1 MLLAGW
7 IVGHLCWM
15 ALQWESAFGKVL
27 EETYRKWLQYQDDC
41 LRQIQQDPQPAGIYC
56 NRSFDLYACWPDGVP
71 GMLVNVSCPSYLPWA
86 QTVQHGVVRRRCGL
100 DGQWVR
106 DSEGQLW
113 RDMSECEEEQST
125 YIQELWLKQVMLS
138 FRILYTVGYTLSLL
152 SLLSA
157 LIILLSIRKLHCM
170 RNYIHA
176 NLFVSF
182 ILRAVAVLLK
192 DSLMDQHWSR
202 QINTQADLR
211 DMLSH
216 RAAIGCRIAQVL
228 MQYFVLANHYWFFGE
243 AFYLHSVLI
252 TSVFTENNKYLPYV
266 LLGWGTPL
274 MFVIPWMLMKLLK
287 ENKECWAIN
296 ENMNYWW
303 IIRVPVLFASLVNFL
318 IFMKILKVILSKLR
332 ADNQLRYPDYK
343 LRLAKATLTLI
354 PLFGVHE
361 MVFIF
366 ATDEQTKGVLRLI
379 KVFVTLFLSSF
390 QGFLVAVLYCYSN
403 KEVKAELQKCLQGWR
418 RRLEVMCCEQ

>member
-1 MLLAGW
+1 M
-7 IVGHLCWM
+7 H
-15 ALQWESAFGKVL
+15 
-27 EETYRKWLQYQDDC
+27 
-41 LRQIQQDPQPAGIYC
+41 
-56 NRSFDLYACWPDGVP
+56 
-71 GMLVNVSCPSYLPWA
+71 
-86 QTVQHGVVRRRCGL
+86 
-100 DGQWVR
+100 
-106 DSEGQLW
+106 
-113 RDMSECEEEQST
+113 
-125 YIQELWLKQVMLS
+125 
-138 FRILYTVGYTLSLL
+138 ILYVFVCVCVCVWGRWY
-152 SLLSA
+152 
-157 LIILLSIRKLHCM
+157 RKLHCM

-354 PLFGVHE
+354 PALKVHE

-366 ATDEQTKGVLRLI
+366 ATDEQAKGVLPRQSLRHPLPQLLPG
-379 KVFVTLFLSSF
+379 KGRASEVSAGMASET
-390 QGFLVAVLYCYSN
+390 GGDVL
-403 KEVKAELQKCLQGWR
+403 
-418 RRLEVMCCEQ
+418 

>member
-7 IVGHLCWM
+7 ILGHLCWM
-15 ALQWESAFGKVL
+15 SLQWESAFGKVL
-27 EETYRKWLQYQDDC
+27 EETYRKWLQYKDDC
-41 LRQIQQDPQPAGIYC
+41 LRQIQQDPHPAGLFC
-56 NRSFDLYACWPDGVP
+56 NRSFDLYACWPDALP
-71 GMLVNVSCPSYLPWA
+71 GTLVNVSCPSYLPWVH
-86 QTVQHGVVRRRCGL
+86 TVQHGVVRRHCSL
-100 DGQWVR
+100 DGHWVR
-106 DSEGQLW
+106 DSEGHLW

-138 FRILYTVGYTLSLL
+138 FQILYTVGYTLSLL

-157 LIILLSIRKLHCM
+157 LIILLTIRKLHCM

-192 DSLMDQHWSR
+192 DSLLDQHWSR
-202 QINTQADLR
+202 QITTHADIG

-216 RAAIGCRIAQVL
+216 RAAIGCRIAQAL

-243 AFYLHSVLI
+243 ALYLHSVLI
-252 TSVFTENNKYLPYV
+252 ASVFMDNNNCLPYG

-303 IIRVPVLFASLVNFL
+303 IIRVPILFASLVNFM

-332 ADNQLRYPDYK
+332 ADNQHRYPDYK
-343 LRLAKATLTLI
+343 LRDSWSLYSTAT
-354 PLFGVHE
+354 
-361 MVFIF
+361 
-366 ATDEQTKGVLRLI
+366 QTKR
-379 KVFVTLFLSSF
+379 
-390 QGFLVAVLYCYSN
+390 
-403 KEVKAELQKCLQGWR
+403 
-418 RRLEVMCCEQ
+418 